1 MELRKYQLESKEA
14 VLKEWEDGNK
24 RTLLVLPTGCGK
36 TIVFS
41 SIAGELAKNGET
53 VLTLA
58 HREELLTQAMDKQ
71 YSVTGIMPAL
81 EKADSSCIAAYSPL
95 VVGSVQT
102 LCRQKRLERF
112 PKNYFSTIIIDEAH
126 HALSDSYQGILEY
139 FDQAKVLGVT
149 ATPDRADKKQL
160 SKIFD
165 SLAYEYSMR
174 DAIKEGYLSPIKCQT
189 IPLKIDISNVH
200 TKMGDYDSN
209 ELVSALEP
217 YLEEIADHMKEYCR
231 GKHTVVFL
239 PLVAISQRFA
249 EILNSKGFHA
259 IEVNGSS
266 ENRSEILEDFS
277 VGKYDVICNAMLLTE
292 GWDCPCVDCI
302 IVLRPTQ
309 SRALYQQ
316 MVGRGT
322 RLCEGKDH
330 LLLLDFLWMTSKH
343 NLCRPC
349 SLVAKTQEVADRI
362 TELIEL
368 DENEYDLLEAE
379 EKAERD
385 VVAERE
391 KSLADALKANQL
403 KKKRLINPLDI
414 YELLEDFDL
423 ATYEPAFEWE
433 RAPATEKQ
441 LKTLEKFGVNIDFVE
456 TKGLA
461 SKLLDV
467 CVERSSQQ
475 LATLPQVKLL
485 KRYGFVNVAQWKM
498 KTATQ
503 IISRIAAHNWRL
515 PGGFDPKT
523 YIPNEVKS
531 A

>member
-1 MELRKYQLESKEA
+1 MELRKYQLESKQA

-41 SIAGELAKNGET
+41 SIAGELAGKGET

-71 YSVTGIMPAL
+71 YSVTGIMPSL
-81 EKADSSCIAAYSPL
+81 EKADSSCMAAYSQL

-112 PKNYFSTIIIDEAH
+112 PKDYFSTIIIDEAH
-126 HALSDSYQGILEY
+126 HALSDSYKNILEY

-160 SKIFD
+160 SKVFD

-174 DAIKEGYLSPIKCQT
+174 DAIKEGYLAPIKCQT

-209 ELVSALEP
+209 ELVSALGP

-277 VGKYDVICNAMLLTE
+277 AGKYDVICNAMLLTE

-391 KSLADALKANQL
+391 KALAEALKANQQ

-414 YELLEDFDL
+414 FELLEDFDL
-423 ATYEPAFEWE
+423 ATYEPTFDWE
-433 RAPATEKQ
+433 RVPATEKQ
-441 LKTLEKFGVNIDFVE
+441 LKTLEKFGVDIDFVE

-461 SKLLDV
+461 SRLLDM
-467 CVERSSQQ
+467 CFKRSGQN

-485 KRYGFVNVAQWKM
+485 RRYGFVNVNQWKM
-498 KTATQ
+498 QTANHV
-503 IISRIAAHNWRL
+503 ISRIAANHWRI
-515 PGGFDPKT
+515 PGWFNPAE
-523 YIPNEVKS
+523 YIPSEVT